1 MSAHPH
7 KPAEDKREDTF
18 KLRQGLRAIIRKRQ
32 KRKERKGKEKK
43 GDERKGKQ
51 KNKEQSLFSGH
62 HGYLA
67 LHSASWRMSTHRER
81 RLILAATSQHRD
93 GL

>member
-18 KLRQGLRAIIRKRQ
+18 KLRQGLRAIIRKKQ
-32 KRKERKGKEKK
+32 KRNERK

-67 LHSASWRMSTHRER
+67 LHSASWRMSSHRER

>member
-1 MSAHPH
+1 MRRGEERRGERRS
-7 KPAEDKREDTF
+7 RE
-18 KLRQGLRAIIRKRQ
+18 A
-32 KRKERKGKEKK
+32 KK
-43 GDERKGKQ
+43 GIRRRVF
-51 KNKEQSLFSGH
+51 FSSAGY